1 MSGARAWLPLLL
13 DALQREPAV
22 VRIVLAEVRGS
33 APREPGTVMVVG
45 RDAIEG
51 TIGGGQLEWDAVAA
65 ARALLDEAVTG
76 ATGAGAGAG
85 PVTGDGALT
94 AAGVRLDRIVLGA
107 DAGQC
112 CGGVVGV
119 WLERYTLA
127 HVATLRAAEQ
137 AARCG
142 RAVLVSHFQE
152 STRAHRLVREPGGD
166 AAADRLLRA
175 ARPPAPYVRR
185 DPAGG
190 ATLFER
196 VDDALPRLVLF
207 GAGHVGRAVAHV
219 VAGLPWQLTWVD
231 SRAGVFPARAP
242 APAPALVRMLHAD
255 DPVATLS
262 DMPAG
267 GYFLVMTHSH
277 PLDYALCRAILRRN
291 DFAWVGLIGSMSKAA
306 RFRSRLAREGLA
318 AAVIARLVCPIG
330 IGGITS
336 KWPAAIAV
344 GVAAQLLREVSEA
357 AEDAEFPARA
367 ATEPE
372 AACAPGACATCGPA
386 AAPREPAVST

>member
-107 DAGQC
+107 AAGQC

-190 ATLFER
+190 APLF
-196 VDDALPRLVLF
+196 
-207 GAGHVGRAVAHV
+207 GRAVAHV
-219 VAGLPWQLTWVD
+219 VAGLPLQLTWVD